1 MKAFDLEKALAGEPV
16 VLRNGYKAFIAK
28 SIPTEHVKKEGELI
42 GYLVEDSKFHS
53 CATWTKDG
61 KYNPCFSSHIYDIIG
76 MWEDPRPTVTL
87 TLPCP
92 LKELEEGQKFWRIT
106 MNSDPLGIAW
116 AKVDVGMSVFDK
128 ENVYHL
134 ALLDAG
140 LAFKSEED
148 AQAWFDAMKN
158 ARR

>member
-1 MKAFDLEKALAGEPV
+1 MKKFDLEKALAGEPFQDKRTKHKFYY
-16 VLRNGYKAFIAK
+16 LGDASKLG
-28 SIPTEHVKKEGELI
+28 SELI
-42 GYLVEDSKFHS
+42 FPIVLYN
-53 CATWTKDG
+53 ATTDETINIAIEHFIDEN
-61 KYNPCFSSHIYDIIG
+61 YG
-76 MWEDPRPTVTL
+76 MWEEPPPTVTL

-92 LKELEEGQKFWRIT
+92 LKEIEEGQEFWRIT
-106 MNSDPLGIAW
+106 INSDPLSIAW